1 MSTSSSRR
9 LFLKGTAALGIAG
22 ALGVGQLA
30 LQGAQAATLDIQR
43 VPLDLRVSQAMID
56 ISGFTLSYEVSG
68 LQPIF
73 ENGLYTPY
81 FEIGN
86 YTEDKGFKVFYFI
99 SLEKNRLDTDNVYRQ
114 TVILPTDMTTG
125 PKGKYG
131 IRLTLRPYN
140 KQYTILRTMV
150 SDVAVNTDYARTPFI
165 IDLEDDDPYSYDVY
179 TVCQQKMMLID
190 KNRRI
195 YPYRAATRGDL
206 MDTLYRTV
214 GSPKVALPAVS
225 PYPDVSPQD
234 PRYAAYIWAV
244 QKGLTSGW
252 SDGKM
257 HPEAVAHR
265 TTMAAFLYRFNEA
278 YPALTEGTH
287 PTPVVPADMHPGSP
301 FFRESVW
308 LHTRANID
316 PNFAYKSANFFPD
329 QEVTRAEWARALIML
344 HADTLCANMRD

>member
-1 MSTSSSRR
+1 
-9 LFLKGTAALGIAG
+9 
-22 ALGVGQLA
+22 
-30 LQGAQAATLDIQR
+30 
-43 VPLDLRVSQAMID
+43 
-56 ISGFTLSYEVSG
+56 
-68 LQPIF
+68 
-73 ENGLYTPY
+73 
-81 FEIGN
+81 
-86 YTEDKGFKVFYFI
+86 
-99 SLEKNRLDTDNVYRQ
+99 VYRQ

-125 PKGKYG
+125 PEGKFG

-150 SDVAVNTDYARTPFI
+150 SDVTVNTDYAQTPFI
-165 IDLEDDDPYSYDVY
+165 IDLNDEDPYAYDVY

-190 KNRRI
+190 KDRRI
-195 YPYRAATRGDL
+195 YPYHLATRGDL

-214 GSPKVALPAVS
+214 GSPKVSLPAVS
-225 PYPDVSPQD
+225 PYPDVSPHD
-234 PRYAAYIWAV
+234 PRYSAYIWAV

-265 TTMAAFLYRFNEA
+265 TTMAAFLYRFNEV
-278 YPALTEGTH
+278 YPVHVGGTP

-329 QEVTRAEWARALIML
+329 HEVTRAEWARALIML
-344 HADTLCANMRD
+344 RLDIMCINMRD

>member
-22 ALGVGQLA
+22 ALGAGQLA
-30 LQGAQAATLDIQR
+30 LQGAQAATLDIQS
-43 VPLDLRVSQAMID
+43 VPLDLRVNQAMID

-114 TVILPTDMTTG
+114 TVILPTGMTTG

-150 SDVAVNTDYARTPFI
+150 SDVTVNTDYARTPFI
-165 IDLEDDDPYSYDVY
+165 IDLEDEDPYSYDVY

-206 MDTLYRTV
+206 MDTLYRL
-214 GSPKVALPAVS
+214 S
-225 PYPDVSPQD
+225 
-234 PRYAAYIWAV
+234 
-244 QKGLTSGW
+244 
-252 SDGKM
+252 
-257 HPEAVAHR
+257 
-265 TTMAAFLYRFNEA
+265 
-278 YPALTEGTH
+278 
-287 PTPVVPADMHPGSP
+287 
-301 FFRESVW
+301 
-308 LHTRANID
+308 
-316 PNFAYKSANFFPD
+316 
-329 QEVTRAEWARALIML
+329 LI
-344 HADTLCANMRD
+344 HI